1 MTSREVRRALS
12 VLNLVWFG
20 IACNTRYEFDPLPI
34 MAAGGS
40 NGGTSGNAGSDLS
53 AGGAAVGGAGAT
65 GGASATG
72 GVSTTGGA
80 STTGGVGAGGANVAG
95 AGHVSGDSGAA
106 GSGDS
111 GAPTVGG
118 IGGGSIGNPASN
130 CGRDADCGL
139 ASLHCETGSRRCVE
153 CLADSQCK
161 APSGVCDTS
170 VYRCVAC
177 LADKDCSAD
186 QTCETNTRKCRARC
200 DASNACKQAGYSCD
214 LTRGACR
221 QCDGGETMSDDC
233 PAATMQCQPKSLLC
247 VACVYDNQCPSHQL
261 CDLPAG
267 RCVGCED
274 SRDCFDVSKPFC
286 NPASQQC
293 VAAP

>member
-1 MTSREVRRALS
+1 MTSREARRALS
-12 VLNLVWFG
+12 VLLSLAWVG
-20 IACNTRYEFDPLPI
+20 SACNTRYEFDPLPV
-34 MAAGGS
+34 AAGAS
-40 NGGTSGNAGSDLS
+40 PGGASGNAGSDLS

-65 GGASATG
+65 GGAN
-72 GVSTTGGA
+72 TTGGT
-80 STTGGVGAGGANVAG
+80 STTGGVGAGGAAG
-95 AGHVSGDSGAA
+95 AAPVSGDSGAA
-106 GSGDS
+106 GSSDA

-118 IGGGSIGNPASN
+118 TGGGSIGNPASN
-130 CGRDADCGL
+130 CGQDADCGL
-139 ASLHCETGSRRCVE
+139 ASLHCETASRRCVE
-153 CLADSQCK
+153 CLKNSQCK

-177 LADKDCSAD
+177 LADTDCSAD

-200 DASNACKQAGYSCD
+200 DATTACKQAGYSCD

-274 SRDCFDVSKPFC
+274 SRDCFDVAKPFC